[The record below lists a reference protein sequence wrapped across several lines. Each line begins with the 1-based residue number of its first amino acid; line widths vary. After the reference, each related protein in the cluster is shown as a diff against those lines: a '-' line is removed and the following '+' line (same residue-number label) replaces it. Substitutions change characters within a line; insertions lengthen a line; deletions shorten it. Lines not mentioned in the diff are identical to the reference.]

1 MKLKMLRTL
10 ATLILGGSII
20 LSPMEINCVGIDD
33 SPNREMLRQEIILN
47 SIKDLKEIEIIEIEQ
62 LDRIDTINEIEEDSK
77 VELIKEE
84 TKLAKIKENNEVET
98 KKEEKEVITTKV
110 ESKSKSEK
118 INTEVNNEEKVIV
131 KDVKRS
137 LGTFKLTA
145 YCGCSK
151 CCDQYAINR
160 PVDKNGN
167 EIVYGSIGKVL
178 TQGKSIAVDPNV
190 IPYDTKVVINGH
202 EYIAHDTGGAI
213 KGNKIDVYFDNHQEA
228 LDFGVKY
235 AEVFVYN
242 D

>member
-10 ATLILGGSII
+10 VALILSGSII
-20 LSPMEINCVGIDD
+20 LSPMELNCVGIDD
-33 SPNREMLRQEIILN
+33 SPNRKMLRQEIILN
-47 SIKDLKEIEIIEIEQ
+47 ATKDLKEIEIIEIEQ
-62 LDRIDTINEIEEDSK
+62 VDDVEEDSK
-77 VELIKEE
+77 AEVINEEVEE
-84 TKLAKIKENNEVET
+84 TKLTKIKENNEVET

-110 ESKSKSEK
+110 EKAK
-118 INTEVNNEEKVIV
+118 TEVNDEEVV

-151 CCDQYAINR
+151 CCDQYATNR

-190 IPYDTKVVINGH
+190 IPYDTKVVINNH

-213 KGNKIDVYFDNHQEA
+213 KGNRIDVYFDNHQEA
-228 LDFGVKY
+228 LNFGVKY

>member
-20 LSPMEINCVGIDD
+20 ISTMEINCVGIDD
-33 SPNREMLRQEIILN
+33 SPNREMLRQEIIYN
-47 SIKDLKEIEIIEIEQ
+47 AIKDLKEIEIIEIEQ
-62 LDRIDTINEIEEDSK
+62 IDYLNEVETINKEVDESK
-77 VELIKEE
+77 LN
-84 TKLAKIKENNEVET
+84 KIKEIDEVET

-110 ESKSKSEK
+110 ENKTKSEK
-118 INTEVNNEEKVIV
+118 TEVNNEESIA
-131 KDVKRS
+131 KDEKRS

-151 CCDQYAINR
+151 CCGQYANNR
-160 PVDKNGN
+160 PVDENGN
-167 EIVYGSIGKVL
+167 EIVYGSIGRVL
-178 TQGKSIAVDPNV
+178 RQGTSIAVDPNV

-213 KGNKIDVYFDNHQEA
+213 KGNRIDVYFSNHQEA
-228 LDFGVKY
+228 LNFGVQYK
-235 AEVFVYN
+235 EVFVIN

>member
-33 SPNREMLRQEIILN
+33 SPNREILKQEFILN
-47 SIKDLKEIEIIEIEQ
+47 SIKDLKEIEIIEIKQ
-62 LDRIDTINEIEEDSK
+62 VDKIDTINGIEENSK
-77 VELIKEE
+77 VKLIKKE
-84 TKLAKIKENNEVET
+84 TKLTKIKENNEVET
-98 KKEEKEVITTKV
+98 KKKEKEVITTKV
-110 ESKSKSEK
+110 EKAK
-118 INTEVNNEEKVIV
+118 TEVNDEEKVV
-131 KDVKRS
+131 KNEKRS

-151 CCDQYAINR
+151 CCDQYATNR

-213 KGNKIDVYFDNHQEA
+213 KGNRIDVYFGNHQEA